1 MIALIGSGEYLPPM
15 EPVDRELIRRLTSP
29 ARVVCLPT
37 AAGSEGPERI
47 GYWTRLAVEHFTR
60 LGAPVRSL
68 PVIDSASANDSALA
82 AAVAEANFVY
92 LSGGHPDYLFRTLDG
107 SLVWQAIRAVL
118 EKGGLLAG
126 CSAGAM
132 VMGEAIFSIHLRYR
146 LPGFGVLPGAMVI
159 PHFDEIP
166 PWIST
171 LLRLSAGRG
180 LTTVGI
186 EANTALF
193 VQDGKMDVI
202 GSGGVTAW
210 NRAGKKR
217 YTQGSLPAWMRS

>member
-1 MIALIGSGEYLPPM
+1 MLALIGSGEYLPPM
-15 EPVDRELIRRLTSP
+15 EPVDRLLLQRLPSP
-29 ARVVCLPT
+29 AQVVCLPT
-37 AAGSEGPERI
+37 AAGTEGQERI
-47 GYWTRLAVEHFTR
+47 GYWTRLAVGHFTR
-60 LGAPVRSL
+60 LGVSARSL

-82 AAVAEANFVY
+82 GAVAEANFVY
-92 LSGGHPDYLFRTLDG
+92 LSGGHPDYLFRTLGG
-107 SLVWQAIRAVL
+107 SRVWQAIRAVL

-132 VMGEAIFSIHLRYR
+132 VMAEAIFSIHLRYR
-146 LPGFGVLPGAMVI
+146 LPGFGLLPGAMVI

-166 PWIST
+166 SWIST

-193 VQDGKMDVI
+193 VRDEKMEVL
-202 GSGGVTAW
+202 GSGGVTVW
-210 NRAGKKR
+210 NRAEKKR
-217 YTQGSLPAWMRS
+217 YTQGSLPAWRRS